1 MKNDIDTIMLYDENG
16 TETEFKVVV
25 KFDIEEDEYVIV
37 SPMDAQDDELAI
49 ALKIVKEEDGSE
61 AFQTVED
68 ENEFEMV
75 AEAYNALFSEDVY

>member
-16 TETEFKVVV
+16 VETEFKVVV
-25 KFDIEEDEYVIV
+25 KFDIEDDEYVIV
-37 SPMDAQDDELAI
+37 SPMDAVDEDLAI

-75 AEAYNALFSEDVY
+75 AEAYNTLFSEDVN